1 MKHYTFDIE
10 DSNAPTVTKWARAT
24 FGKSKPDGVKMSQM
38 LWWRRSMYVYND
50 ADTYTY
56 NCGRPIVRFYFKRE
70 SDYTAFVLRWM

>member
-50 ADTYTY
+50 AYR
-56 NCGRPIVRFYFKRE
+56 GRPIVRFYFKRE
-70 SDYTAFVLRWM
+70 CDIMMFKLRWS